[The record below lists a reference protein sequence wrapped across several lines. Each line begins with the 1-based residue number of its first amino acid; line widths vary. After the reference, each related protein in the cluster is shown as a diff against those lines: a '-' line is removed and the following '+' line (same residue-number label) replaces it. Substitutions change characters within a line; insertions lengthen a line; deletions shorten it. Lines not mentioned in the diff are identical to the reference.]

1 MISRKKKRILR
12 LSLGLF
18 CAVTIASANT
28 SVYATPSS
36 SELEG
41 KTSELQSELN
51 SLNSELSSLG
61 QELDDVAT
69 QIETM
74 AAEVEKNKL
83 DLAAAKL
90 NEDSQYSSMKNR
102 IKFMYEGGNLSLLTI
117 LFSSEN
123 MSDFLNKAE
132 YVSTISEYDR
142 DMLDELHEICAV
154 VEEKQNSLTK
164 KQEELS
170 SMQEELSQ
178 KKEALMSKISSTS
191 GALADYSAQL
201 EHAKAAEA
209 ALATAQNNK
218 ISGSVGGNTSESQN
232 NGNTGTGSNNSN
244 SNNNTSGGNITDDN
258 GGGAVD
264 SGNSMPADV
273 SDVALL
279 AAVLELE
286 SGASYDGMLAV
297 GTVVMNRVYSP
308 SFPNSIP
315 EVIYQPGQFYPEGNP
330 ILNGVLSRGP
340 SGSAYSAAQA
350 VIGGTRYSS
359 VADCYFFY
367 SDWFAEQQGVTGVNV
382 AGNVFFKSY

>member
-18 CAVTIASANT
+18 CAVTIASVNT

-36 SELEG
+36 RELEG

-69 QIETM
+69 QIEDM
-74 AAEVEKNKL
+74 AAEVEKTKL

-90 NEDSQYSSMKNR
+90 NEDAQYSSMKNR

-142 DMLDELHEICAV
+142 DMLDELHEICSV
-154 VEEKQNSLTK
+154 VEEKQTSLTK
-164 KQEELS
+164 KQDELS

-178 KKEALMSKISSTS
+178 KKDALTSRISSTS

-201 EHAKAAEA
+201 EHARAAEA
-209 ALATAQNNK
+209 ALATAKNNEV
-218 ISGSVGGNTSESQN
+218 SGSLGGTVSDNQDS
-232 NGNTGTGSNNSN
+232 GHTG
-244 SNNNTSGGNITDDN
+244 NNNIPDNSGNISDGN

-264 SGNSMPADV
+264 SGNSMNANV
-273 SDVALL
+273 NDVALL
-279 AAVLELE
+279 AAVLECE
-286 SGASYDGMLAV
+286 AGASYDGMLAV
-297 GTVVMNRVYSP
+297 GTVIMNRVYSP
-308 SFPNSIP
+308 SFPNTIP
-315 EVIYQPGQFYPEGNP
+315 DVIYQPGQFYPAGNAV
-330 ILNGVLSRGP
+330 LNGVLSRGP
-340 SGSAYSAAQA
+340 SASACAAAQA

>member
-12 LSLGLF
+12 LGLGLF
-18 CAVTIASANT
+18 CTVTIASVNT

-51 SLNSELSSLG
+51 SLNSELDSLG

-74 AAEVEKNKL
+74 AAEVEKTKL

-142 DMLDELHEICAV
+142 DMLDELHEICSV

-178 KKEALMSKISSTS
+178 KKEALTSKISSTS

-218 ISGSVGGNTSESQN
+218 VSGSVGGNVTETPTGNNGSGN
-232 NGNTGTGSNNSN
+232 NGNTNS
-244 SNNNTSGGNITDDN
+244 GN
-258 GGGAVD
+258 GGSISDGNGGSAID
-264 SGNSMPADV
+264 SGNSTPAPV
-273 SDVALL
+273 NDVALL

-297 GTVVMNRVYSP
+297 GTVIMNRVYSP

-330 ILNGVLSRGP
+330 VLNGVLARGP

-367 SDWFAEQQGVTGVNV
+367 SDWYAQQQGVTGVNV

>member
-18 CAVTIASANT
+18 CTVTIASANT

-69 QIETM
+69 QIENM
-74 AAEVEKNKL
+74 AEEVEKTKL

-142 DMLDELHEICAV
+142 DMLDELHEICSV
-154 VEEKQNSLTK
+154 VEEKQNALTE
-164 KQEELS
+164 KQDELS
-170 SMQEELSQ
+170 SMQEELTQ
-178 KKEALMSKISSTS
+178 KKEALTSRISSTS

-201 EHAKAAEA
+201 EHARAAEA
-209 ALATAQNNK
+209 ALETAKNNEV
-218 ISGSVGGNTSESQN
+218 SGSVGGNTSGNQN
-232 NGNTGTGSNNSN
+232 GGSSGSNS
-244 SNNNTSGGNITDDN
+244 SGGSISDGS
-258 GGGAVD
+258 GGGFIESGD
-264 SGNSMPADV
+264 SMNANV

-279 AAVLELE
+279 AAVLECE
-286 SGASYDGMLAV
+286 AGASYDGMLAV
-297 GTVVMNRVYSP
+297 GTVIMNRVYSP
-308 SFPNSIP
+308 SFPNTIP
-315 EVIYQPGQFYPEGNP
+315 DVIYQPGQFYPAGNAV
-330 ILNGVLSRGP
+330 LNGVLSRGP
-340 SGSAYSAAQA
+340 SASAYSAAQA
-350 VIGGTRYSS
+350 VIGGTRYAS

-367 SDWFAEQQGVTGVNV
+367 SDWFAAQQGVTGVNV
-382 AGNVFFKSY
+382 AGNVFFKNY